1 MFGRLLT
8 ILMFGVCGSAT
19 ADPATL
25 ALNWKAE
32 PQFGGF
38 YAAQVLGLYKKHS
51 LDVSIIEGGSG
62 TPTIQVLGAG
72 KVDYAVVSADE
83 IVISHDRGAKNV
95 VALFA
100 TFQTNPQAIMV
111 HSKRGFRSLGDV
123 LQSDGTLLWQAG
135 LPYAQFLK
143 KKYAPVKVNTAPY
156 LGGIGNFQN
165 DPSLSQQCFIT
176 SEPLTARRA
185 GLKVASFL
193 IAESGYNPY
202 TTVLVTTREH
212 LRDHPQDVARMTA
225 AVRAGW
231 EAYLADPS
239 ATNAAMGKINK
250 AMDAQTFSESAR
262 AQVSLIRTTD
272 IKFLGE
278 MSTTRWQTLVEQ
290 LKELKSIRSA
300 VVAKDLFVS
309 PQLAS
314 NARLN

>member
-1 MFGRLLT
+1 MFGRLLAM
-8 ILMFGVCGSAT
+8 LVLGVCGAAM
-19 ADPATL
+19 ADPTTL

-38 YAAQVLGLYKKHS
+38 YAAQVLGLYKQNT

-62 TPTIQVLGAG
+62 SPTIQVLGAG

-111 HSKRGFRSLGDV
+111 HSERGFRSLGDV
-123 LQSDGTLLWQAG
+123 LQSEGTLLWQAG

-143 KKYAPVKVNTAPY
+143 KKYSPVKVNTAPY

-165 DPSLSQQCFIT
+165 DPSLSQQSFVT

-185 GLKVASFL
+185 GLKVTSFL

-212 LRDHPQDVARMTA
+212 LRDHPQEVERMTA

-231 EAYLADPS
+231 EAYLADPA
-239 ATNAAMGKINK
+239 ATNAAMGRINK
-250 AMDAQTFSESAR
+250 AMDAQTFLESAR
-262 AQVSLIRTTD
+262 AQVSLIRTAD
-272 IKFLGE
+272 IKSLGE
-278 MSTTRWQTLVEQ
+278 MSMARWQTLVDQ

-300 VVAKDLFVS
+300 IVTKDLFVS
-309 PQLAS
+309 H
-314 NARLN
+314 

>member
-1 MFGRLLT
+1 MLRILLAM
-8 ILMFGVCGSAT
+8 LLAGLANGAT
-19 ADPATL
+19 AEPIAL

-38 YAAQVLGLYKKHS
+38 YAAQVLGFYKKNG

-72 KVDYAVVSADE
+72 KVDYALVSADE
-83 IVISHDRGAKNV
+83 VVISHDRGAKNV

-111 HSKRGFRSLGDV
+111 HAERGFRSVGDV
-123 LQSDGTLLWQAG
+123 LQGDGILLWQAG
-135 LPYAQFLK
+135 LPYAQYLK
-143 KKYAPVKVNTAPY
+143 KKYAPMKVRTAPY

-165 DPSLSQQCFIT
+165 DPLLSQQGFVT

-185 GLKVASFL
+185 GLKVDTFL
-193 IAESGYNPY
+193 VAESGYNPY

-212 LRDHPQDVARMTA
+212 LRDQPDEVTRMIT

-239 ATNAAMGKINK
+239 TTNAAMGRINK
-250 AMDAQTFSESAR
+250 AMDAQTFLESAQ
-262 AQVSLIRTTD
+262 AQIGLIRTPETRL
-272 IKFLGE
+272 LGE
-278 MSTTRWQTLVEQ
+278 MSLTRWQTLVDQ
-290 LKELKSIRSA
+290 LTELKSIRSPITTSE
-300 VVAKDLFVS
+300 LFVG
-309 PQLAS
+309 P
-314 NARLN
+314 

>member
-1 MFGRLLT
+1 MFKKLLAM
-8 ILMFGVCGSAT
+8 LALGVCGSVA

-38 YAAQVLGLYKKHS
+38 YAAQVLGLYKKNA

-111 HSKRGFRSLGDV
+111 HAGRGFKSLGDV
-123 LQSDGTLLWQAG
+123 LRNKGTLLWQAG
-135 LPYAQFLK
+135 LPYAQYLK
-143 KKYAPVKVNTAPY
+143 KKHSPIQVATAPY

-165 DPSLSQQCFIT
+165 DPTLSQQCFIT

-185 GLKVASFL
+185 GLKVESFL

-212 LRDHPQDVARMTA
+212 LRAHPEEVARMTA

-239 ATNAAMGKINK
+239 TTNAAMGKINK
-250 AMDAQTFSESAR
+250 AMDAQTFLDSAN
-262 AQVSLIRTTD
+262 AQVGLIRTPD
-272 IKFLGE
+272 IKALGE
-278 MSTTRWQTLVEQ
+278 MSLARWQTLVDQ
-290 LKELKSIRSA
+290 LKALKAIRAA
-300 VVAKDLFVS
+300 VVAKDLYVS
-309 PQLAS
+309 
-314 NARLN
+314 N

>member
-1 MFGRLLT
+1 MFGRLLAM
-8 ILMFGVCGSAT
+8 LVLGVCGVAT
-19 ADPATL
+19 ADPTTL

-38 YAAQVLGLYKKHS
+38 YAAQVLGLYKKNM

-83 IVISHDRGAKNV
+83 VVISHDRGAKNV

-111 HSKRGFRSLGDV
+111 HSERGFRSLGDV
-123 LQSDGTLLWQAG
+123 LRSDGTLLWQAG
-135 LPYAQFLK
+135 LPYAQYLK
-143 KKYAPVKVNTAPY
+143 KKYSPMKVNTAPY

-165 DPSLSQQCFIT
+165 DPNLSQQCFVT

-193 IAESGYNPY
+193 VAESGYNPY

-212 LRDHPQDVARMTA
+212 LRDHPQEVASMTA

-239 ATNAAMGKINK
+239 ATNAAMGRLNK
-250 AMDAQTFSESAR
+250 AMDAQTFLDSAR
-262 AQVSLIRTTD
+262 AQVSLIRTSD
-272 IKFLGE
+272 IKALGE
-278 MSTTRWQTLVEQ
+278 MSLTRWQTLVDQ
-290 LKELKSIRSA
+290 LKDLKSVRSA
-300 VVAKDLFVS
+300 IVTKDLFVS
-309 PQLAS
+309 P
-314 NARLN
+314 

>member
-1 MFGRLLT
+1 MFRKLLAMLVLGT
-8 ILMFGVCGSAT
+8 CGSVT
-19 ADPATL
+19 ADPTTL

-38 YAAQVLGLYKKHS
+38 YAAQVLGLYKKNT

-111 HSKRGFRSLGDV
+111 HSERSFRSLGDV
-123 LQSDGTLLWQAG
+123 LQNSGTLLWQAG
-135 LPYAQFLK
+135 LPYAQYLK
-143 KKYAPVKVNTAPY
+143 KKYSPMKVNTAPY
-156 LGGIGNFQN
+156 LGGISNFQN
-165 DPSLSQQCFIT
+165 DPSLSQQCFVT

-193 IAESGYNPY
+193 IADSGYNPY

-212 LRDHPQDVARMTA
+212 LRDHPEEVERMTS

-250 AMDAQTFSESAR
+250 AMDAQTFLESAR
-262 AQVSLIRTTD
+262 AQVGLIRTGD
-272 IKFLGE
+272 IKALGE
-278 MSTTRWQTLVEQ
+278 MSPARWQTLVDQ
-290 LKELKSIRSA
+290 LMELKSIRSA
-300 VVAKDLFVS
+300 VVTKDLFVS
-309 PQLAS
+309 P
-314 NARLN
+314 